1 MIKNEKLTSRTN
13 ILAVLKKLVG
23 ITLGA
28 FVLAFSYNAFV
39 IPFGLLSGGAAG
51 FALTINYIM
60 GIPVQWALFFLNL
73 PLFFWGLK
81 ELNKEF
87 VIYSLI
93 SMIILV
99 FAIPTM
105 QKVAIISKEID
116 LFLAAIFSG
125 VFSGLGAGIN
135 FKFGS
140 SFGGTDIVS
149 LIFKKKWNVS
159 VGNVSFGCNIL
170 VIIISL
176 FFFPVKIA
184 LYTGISMWV
193 ASRVIDLVVDGLNH
207 HKSVTIIT
215 EQNEII
221 AKKILNELH
230 RGVTYLKGEGGYS
243 RKQELVINCVVNHF
257 EIAKL
262 KEIVL
267 QTDPNAFMFITETV
281 DVTGRGFTHH
291 TKNKQ
296 LC

>member
-1 MIKNEKLTSRTN
+1 MTKKATRYFRNNGL
-13 ILAVLKKLVG
+13 LVLKKLSG

-28 FVLAFSYNAFV
+28 FVLAISYNAFV
-39 IPFGLLSGGAAG
+39 IPFSLLSGGAAG
-51 FALTINYIM
+51 FALTINYIVD
-60 GIPVQWALFFLNL
+60 IPVQWALFFLNM

-87 VIYSLI
+87 VVYSLI

-99 FAIPTM
+99 IAIPAV
-105 QKVAIISKEID
+105 QSVAVISKDID
-116 LFLAAIFSG
+116 LFLASIFSG

-149 LIFKKKWNVS
+149 LIFKKKRNIS
-159 VGNVSFGCNIL
+159 VGNVSFCCNIL
-170 VIIISL
+170 VIVISL
-176 FFFPVKIA
+176 FFFPIKIA
-184 LYTGISMWV
+184 LYTGISMWIS
-193 ASRVIDLVVDGLNH
+193 SRVVDLVVDGFTH

-215 EQNEII
+215 EKNEII

-243 RKQELVINCVVNHF
+243 HKQELVITCVVNHF

-291 TKNKQ
+291 TKSK
-296 LC
+296 